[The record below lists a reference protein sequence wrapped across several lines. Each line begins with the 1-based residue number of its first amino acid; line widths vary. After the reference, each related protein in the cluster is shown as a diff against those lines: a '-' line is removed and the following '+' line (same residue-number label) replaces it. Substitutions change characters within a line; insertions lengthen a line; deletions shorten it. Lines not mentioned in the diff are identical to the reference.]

1 MKFQTLHM
9 TDLVDLICLAGH
21 VVSVVE
27 ELIYGETE
35 HPKLYPCFT
44 CAKLHRKAHGNAW
57 PMNDLYFGSSQ
68 I

>member
-21 VVSVVE
+21 VISVVE

-35 HPKLYPCFT
+35 FPKLYPCFT
-44 CAKLHRKAHGNAW
+44 CAKLTERRVGTR
-57 PMNDLYFGSSQ
+57 GR
-68 I
+68 